1 MANMKEVN
9 KYIKTNYPNL
19 EIEAVRGDCYV
30 YFVSKDH
37 EIDSI
42 YVHPLSTN
50 TNTLADLVLEQIQ
63 DYLLENKIPV

>member
-19 EIEAVRGDCYV
+19 EIEAVRGEGYV

-37 EIDSI
+37 EINSI
-42 YVHPLSTN
+42 YAHPVSTDTN
-50 TNTLADLVLEQIQ
+50 TMADLVLEEIQ
-63 DYLLENKIPV
+63 SYLLENKISV

>member
-19 EIEAVRGDCYV
+19 EIEAVRGDGYV

-37 EIDSI
+37 EINSLF
-42 YVHPLSTN
+42 VHAVSTD
-50 TNTLADLVLEQIQ
+50 TNILADLVLEQIQ
-63 DYLLENKIPV
+63 DYLLENKMPV